1 MPDASK
7 LALLRQDVDQNP
19 QRVKRVL
26 ANQEI
31 RKEIFG
37 GIPNDE
43 KKAVKAFVSQN
54 QENALKTRPKVGVD
68 LFS

>member
-19 QRVKRVL
+19 ERIKRIL
-26 ANQEI
+26 TNQEI

-54 QENALKTRPKVGVD
+54 QENALKTRPKVGLD
-68 LFS
+68 PPP